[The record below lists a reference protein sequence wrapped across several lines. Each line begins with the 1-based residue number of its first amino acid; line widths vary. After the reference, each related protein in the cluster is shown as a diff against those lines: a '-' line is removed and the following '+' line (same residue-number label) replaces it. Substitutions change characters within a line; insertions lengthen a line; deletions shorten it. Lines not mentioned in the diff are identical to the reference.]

1 VNLMKGFFT
10 YQSLKTAMVLLSLL
24 IATPGCFKASS
35 PPAFTLERQEEKPE
49 EEAQPPPW
57 VQHIPSDTAKYCGKG
72 MVSYKDRDP
81 GEAYKAAKERA
92 CEELAAT
99 IELRVIGITE
109 LVTRSTLKGASE
121 EVREEVKEF
130 IGIYVDIGLKDVNVE
145 DWRDEKRMEW
155 WALATLD
162 REKYDAE
169 VREDLRKKKERILSY
184 YKESKRLLSQDN
196 FTDGL
201 GSLFR
206 SLALLYQL
214 FGGIAVR
221 DTTIETEE
229 VELHSYLEGRI
240 RSMIGSLHISPVKN
254 NLIYNIQ
261 GHVEEEPM
269 VSLVSIIEGRRVPA
283 RNFPLKVSFIQGQ
296 GVLQEAA
303 QTGQDGIARIS
314 IRRIDPGYSE
324 AGIRISPELEPFAR
338 DFGGLPVDFRVPETR
353 MNLIKRKSVALSLIF
368 YNAGTRM
375 VSSSLVSNV
384 KRILVEKGLNVVEK
398 ALQEEIRD
406 ETMRELS
413 DKGIDFIL
421 SITIRA
427 EASEVEES
435 LYTARTRGTIS
446 FYSTQERTLSAQYD
460 ISSQRGFGI
469 TAEGSGWEAL
479 KKTEGTI
486 LSKIREID
494 L

>member
-1 VNLMKGFFT
+1 MNIVKGFFT
-10 YQSLKTAMVLLSLL
+10 YQSLKRAVVLLILL
-24 IATPGCFKASS
+24 IVTPGCFRASS
-35 PPAFTLERQEEKPE
+35 PPALTLERQEDEPE
-49 EEAQPPPW
+49 PEALPPPW
-57 VQHIPSDTAKYCGKG
+57 VQHTTSDTIHSGKG
-72 MVSYKDRDP
+72 IVSYKDRDP
-81 GEAYKAAKERA
+81 GEAYEAAKEKAR
-92 CEELAAT
+92 EDLTKT
-99 IELRVIGITE
+99 IEVRVEAITE
-109 LVTRSTLKGASE
+109 LITRSTLKGASE
-121 EVREEVKEF
+121 EVEEEF
-130 IGIYVDIGLKDVNVE
+130 RNIIRTYVDIGLKDVNME

-162 REKYDAE
+162 KEKYDAE

-184 YKESKRLLSQDN
+184 YKEGKRFLSQDD
-196 FTDGL
+196 FTNGL

-221 DTTIETEE
+221 DTTLEEEE

-240 RSMIGSLHISPVKN
+240 KSMIGSLHLSPVKN

-269 VSLVSIIEGRRVPA
+269 VSLVSVVQGRRVPA
-283 RNFPLKVSFIQGQ
+283 RNFPLKVSFVQGQ

-314 IRRIDPGYSE
+314 IRRIDPKYSE

-353 MNLIKRKSVALSLIF
+353 VNLIKRKSVALSLIF
-368 YNAGTRM
+368 YNAGHRM
-375 VSSSLVSNV
+375 VSSSLVSNI
-384 KRILVEKGLNVVEK
+384 KRILVEKGLNVVERD
-398 ALQEEIRD
+398 LQEEIRD
-406 ETMRELS
+406 EIMIELS

-421 SITIRA
+421 SIIIHA
-427 EASEVEES
+427 EASEIEEG
-435 LYTARTRGTIS
+435 LYAARTRGTIS

-460 ISSQRGFGI
+460 IPSQRGFGI

-479 KKTEGTI
+479 KKTEGAI
-486 LSKIREID
+486 LSKIREMD